1 MVRAVSVLSLLA
13 CSAPAKPALENHG
26 HDRPV
31 ACDGLLH
38 GTALDRRSREALA
51 GVTLVL
57 SGPGEAE
64 SVISDEHGRFALA
77 VSPGRYVLTSYYAA
91 YTQETAVVIQGGVCP
106 PDLVIAMRTGP

>member
-1 MVRAVSVLSLLA
+1 MVRAVSVLLLA

-38 GTALDRRSREALA
+38 GTMVGRGTRQVLA

-64 SVISDEHGRFALA
+64 SVISDQSGRFALA
-77 VSPGRYVLTSYYAA
+77 VSPGRYVLTSYYGA
-91 YTQETAVVIQGGVCP
+91 YTQETVVVIQGGVCP
-106 PDLVIAMRTGP
+106 PELVIAMRSMP